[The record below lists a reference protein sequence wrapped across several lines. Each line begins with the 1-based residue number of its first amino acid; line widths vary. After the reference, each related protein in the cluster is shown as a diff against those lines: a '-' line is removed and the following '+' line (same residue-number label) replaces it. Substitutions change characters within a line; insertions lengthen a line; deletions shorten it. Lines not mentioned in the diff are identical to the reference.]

1 MYHHFT
7 HIEPFKFFAG
17 QERKAYIIGI
27 RERFNLIIYPYSNP
41 LSCAISLNY
50 ANQASRGIFQIL
62 RL

>member
-41 LSCAISLNY
+41 LSCAISFKLCKP
-50 ANQASRGIFQIL
+50 GI
-62 RL
+62 